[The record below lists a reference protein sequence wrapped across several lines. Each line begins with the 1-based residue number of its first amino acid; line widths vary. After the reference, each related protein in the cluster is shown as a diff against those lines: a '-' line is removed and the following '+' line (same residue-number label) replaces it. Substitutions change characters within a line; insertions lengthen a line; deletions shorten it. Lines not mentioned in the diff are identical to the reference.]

1 MMVAAVEEG
10 SDAVPL
16 DAVVKVDSDAEEG
29 AAPLQRRN
37 AAEVYLHARLWYT
50 FLEQEVAVVR
60 PSAAAAGQRLG
71 AAAEAEAE
79 ATQALSIPARGQSAT
94 TRTKSDRGICHRW
107 VVGTLV
113 VWVAWVIGTVG
124 EVVDL
129 RLGVPHRDRIRLRI
143 DLAADHSSQASVP
156 IPNTRLQSAM
166 PAGRGDVPER
176 AHPAHAVYQDWR
188 HRSRALR
195 SR

>member
-1 MMVAAVEEG
+1 MVAAVEED
-10 SDAVPL
+10 SDVVPL

-37 AAEVYLHARLWYT
+37 AAEVYLHARPWYT

-60 PSAAAAGQRLG
+60 PSVAAAGQRLVE
-71 AAAEAEAE
+71 AEAEAE
-79 ATQALSIPARGQSAT
+79 AMQALSIRARGQSAT

-124 EVVDL
+124 EVADL
-129 RLGVPHRDRIRLRI
+129 RLGVPHLDRIRLRL

-156 IPNTRLQSAM
+156 ILDTQLQSAM
-166 PAGRGDVPER
+166 PVGRGDVPER
-176 AHPAHAVYQDWR
+176 AQSVHAVSRDWR
-188 HRSRALR
+188 HRSRALI